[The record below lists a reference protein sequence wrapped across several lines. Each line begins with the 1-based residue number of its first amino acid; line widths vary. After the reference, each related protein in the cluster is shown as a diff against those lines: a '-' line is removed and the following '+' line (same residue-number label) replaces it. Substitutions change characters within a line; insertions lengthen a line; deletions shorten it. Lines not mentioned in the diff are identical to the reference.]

1 MYKVMY
7 IYTYIIYIHTYIK
20 LYIYTGRYDM
30 AMTHHDEES
39 ITVPGYV
46 YVDGSHRLLKPKP
59 KIVEWPIIFG
69 TS

>member
-1 MYKVMY
+1 
-7 IYTYIIYIHTYIK
+7 
-20 LYIYTGRYDM
+20 
-30 AMTHHDEES
+30 MTHHDEES